1 MAKAVTR
8 VKKTQTS
15 VPKTLFQAD
24 ALLAKLGQTQ
34 DTINA
39 VQKALA
45 EKISA
50 LKAEVEKE
58 LQPLIQKRANDIN
71 ALFAFANPRKTELT
85 RKARSTVLGNGSF
98 GWRWTTPRV
107 EVAGSDAEMIAWLK
121 ASGNEGY
128 VRVIEEID
136 RQALLADRLVIAGVS
151 YVQDDEFFVVPKQA
165 AKKAKTFTQAVD
177 R

>member
-15 VPKTLFQAD
+15 VPRTLSQAD
-24 ALLAKLGQTQ
+24 ALLAKMGQAQ
-34 DTINA
+34 DAINA
-39 VQKALA
+39 VQMALA
-45 EKISA
+45 GKIAA
-50 LKAEVEKE
+50 LKAEAEKE

-71 ALFAFANPRKTELT
+71 ALFAFANPRKAELT

-107 EVAGSDAEMIAWLK
+107 EVSGTEEQMIAWLK
-121 ASGNEGY
+121 ASGNDGY
-128 VRVIEEID
+128 VRVVEEID